1 MKITGLDHIVLTVR
15 DMERTC
21 DFYRRV
27 LGMDV
32 TLFGEGRR
40 ALTFGHQKIN
50 LHEVGAEFAPNAR
63 AAAAGTGDLCFVTET
78 PIEEVVETL
87 NEFLVPIELG
97 PVPRTGARGAI
108 TSVYCRDP
116 DENLIEIAKYDD

>member
-15 DMERTC
+15 DLERTC

-32 TLFGEGRR
+32 AIFGEGRR
-40 ALTFGHQKIN
+40 ALTFGAQKIN
-50 LHEVGAEFAPNAR
+50 LHQVGAEYEPNAR
-63 AAAAGTGDLCFVTET
+63 AAAAGTGDLCFVTESA
-78 PIEEVVETL
+78 IEEVIDTL
-87 NEFLVPIELG
+87 NEYLVPVELG

-108 TSVYCRDP
+108 TSVYFRDP